1 MYTHINNW
9 LEQTGLSFVSASAL
23 TRIAAAFSAIILSL
37 VVFYL
42 CRSIIIKIIPRIIA
56 HTKTQWDDVLLEKKF
71 FSNVARLAP
80 AIVLYGAIPIV
91 FAGYDTGSQITQS
104 ILLVYIIIT
113 GMLIIDSF
121 FNAISTIYRSFDVS
135 NEIPITGF
143 IQVIKILLYAVSIL
157 LIISVIL
164 HKSPMLLL
172 SGLGAMTAIL
182 MLIFKD
188 SILGLIAGIQLISNK
203 MLSRGDWLEMPK
215 FGADGDV
222 TDITLTT
229 VKVQN
234 WDKTITTIPTYALIT
249 DSFKNWRG
257 MQKSGGRRIK
267 RSLNIDVN
275 TIRFCTDDMLQR
287 YSKIKYIADYI
298 DAKNK
303 EVEEHNKNLKLNS
316 NDFVNRR
323 RLTNIG
329 TLRAYI
335 IAYLKNHPMINQDMT
350 FLVRQLQP
358 TENGLP
364 LQIYVFCKDK
374 VWSHYEAI
382 QSDIFDHMLAIVPE
396 FDLRIFQ
403 RPSGNDFNQALQDN

>member
-9 LEQTGLSFVSASAL
+9 LEQTGLSFASASAL
-23 TRIAAAFSAIILSL
+23 TRIAAALSAIILSL

-42 CRSIIIKIIPRIIA
+42 CRSLIIKVVPRVIA
-56 HTKTQWDDVLLEKKF
+56 HTKTQWDDVLLDNKF

-91 FAGYDTGSQITQS
+91 FAGYDIGSQISQS
-104 ILLVYIIIT
+104 IIFAYIILT

-121 FNAISTIYRSFDVS
+121 FNAISTIYRSFGVS

-215 FGADGDV
+215 YGADGDV

-267 RSLNIDVN
+267 RSLYIDVN

-287 YSKIKYIADYI
+287 YSKIRYIADYI

-335 IAYLKNHPMINQDMT
+335 IAYLKNQPMINQDMT

-403 RPSGNDFNQALQDN
+403 RPAGSDFNQALQDN

>member
-9 LEQTGLSFVSASAL
+9 LEQTGLSFASASAL
-23 TRIAAAFSAIILSL
+23 TRIAAALSAIILSL

-42 CRSIIIKIIPRIIA
+42 CRSLIIKVVPRVIA
-56 HTKTQWDDVLLEKKF
+56 HTKTQWDDVLLDNKF

-91 FAGYDTGSQITQS
+91 FAGYDIGSQISQS
-104 ILLVYIIIT
+104 IIFAYIILT

-121 FNAISTIYRSFDVS
+121 FNAISTIYRSFGVS

-215 FGADGDV
+215 YGADGDV

-267 RSLNIDVN
+267 RSLYIDVN

-287 YSKIKYIADYI
+287 YSKIRYIADYI

-403 RPSGNDFNQALQDN
+403 RPAGSDFNQALQDN

>member
-1 MYTHINNW
+1 MYAYINNW
-9 LEQTGLSFVSASAL
+9 LEQTGLSFASASAL
-23 TRIAAAFSAIILSL
+23 TRITAALSAIILSF

-42 CRSIIIKIIPRIIA
+42 CKTFIVKVISRVIG
-56 HTKTQWDDVLLEKKF
+56 HTKTDWDDVLLEKKF
-71 FSNVARLAP
+71 FPNVARLAP
-80 AIVLYGAIPIV
+80 AIVLYGLTPIV

-104 ILLVYIIIT
+104 IIFAYIIIT
-113 GMLIIDSF
+113 CMLIIDSF
-121 FNAISTIYRSFDVS
+121 FNAILTIYLSFDVS

-157 LIISVIL
+157 LIISVIFN
-164 HKSPMLLL
+164 KSPLVLL

-203 MLSRGDWLEMPK
+203 MLSRGDWMEMPK
-215 FGADGDV
+215 YGADGDV

-249 DSFKNWRG
+249 DSFKNWSG

-267 RSLNIDVN
+267 RSLYIDVN

-287 YSKIKYIADYI
+287 YSKIRYIADYI

-303 EVEEHNKNLKLNS
+303 EVEDYNKNLKLNNTDS
-316 NDFVNRR
+316 VNRR

-374 VWSHYEAI
+374 EWSNYEAI
-382 QSDIFDHMLAIVPE
+382 QSDIFDLMLAIVPE

-403 RPSGNDFNQALQDN
+403 RPSGSDFNQALRVN